1 MLKESNQGSNAT
13 HTTST
18 HAQGS
23 NDEEAHRTSTH
34 AQGSSAEE
42 THRTSNHAQGS
53 SAEETH
59 RTLPHAQGSS
69 VEETHSNPTQMEDD
83 TNDSEDSHYIPSDIE
98 AEEAYIEKGV
108 NYI

>member
-1 MLKESNQGSNAT
+1 LKVLQQWEEEKKLNIGSRMLKESNQGSNAT
-13 HTTST
+13 NTTST
-18 HAQGS
+18 
-23 NDEEAHRTSTH
+23 
-34 AQGSSAEE
+34 
-42 THRTSNHAQGS
+42 HAQGS